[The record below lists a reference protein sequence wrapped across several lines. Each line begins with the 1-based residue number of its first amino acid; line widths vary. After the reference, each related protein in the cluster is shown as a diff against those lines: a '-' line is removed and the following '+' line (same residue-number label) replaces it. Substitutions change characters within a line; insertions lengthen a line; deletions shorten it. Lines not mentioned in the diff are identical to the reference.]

1 MNALRLVPVYI
12 FWHYTGALLDF
23 FRIAGNMYWFLWHF
37 FSVPETFRTFFEP
50 WERIREK
57 YHKGLDIEAVASAF
71 VANTLMRILGVIMR
85 TFLLFFAFISFIVL
99 SVVVVVSF
107 FVWLIMPFGLLF
119 FAIAGI
125 GSLFK

>member
-12 FWHYTGALLDF
+12 FWHYSSALLDF

-37 FSVPETFRTFFEP
+37 FSVPETLRTFFEP

-57 YHKGLDIEAVASAF
+57 YYKGLDIEAMASAF

-107 FVWLIMPFGLLF
+107 FIWLIMPFGLLF